1 MEETLIRMELSQIT
15 KLDLRYISAIVNI
28 FMKFLDSNKEK
39 QNTNILCKVN
49 AVLLYLVSINSFS
62 SQISSLNTGILLNR
76 YSKLVKILSFSFESL
91 KNLSE
96 G

>member
-1 MEETLIRMELSQIT
+1 MEEALIRMELSQIS

-62 SQISSLNTGILLNR
+62 SQISSLNTVILLNR

>member
-1 MEETLIRMELSQIT
+1 MEETLIRMDLSQIT

>member
-15 KLDLRYISAIVNI
+15 KLDLRYISAIINI
-28 FMKFLDSNKEK
+28 FMKFLDSNKDK
-39 QNTNILCKVN
+39 QNTNVLCKVN

-62 SQISSLNTGILLNR
+62 PQINSLNTGILLNR
-76 YSKLVKILSFSFESL
+76 YSKLIKILSFSFESL